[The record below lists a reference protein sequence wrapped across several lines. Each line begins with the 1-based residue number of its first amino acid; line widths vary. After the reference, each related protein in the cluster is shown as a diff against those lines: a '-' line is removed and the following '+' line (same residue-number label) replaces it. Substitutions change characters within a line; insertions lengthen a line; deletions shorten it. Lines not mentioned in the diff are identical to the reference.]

1 MCAIK
6 ASLSRHGPYSFRLR
20 IADAEIAVRSA
31 IAAEKTNH
39 ATLIEEGPPGPPRH
53 QRSIAVVKMCA
64 YGRAQSGPWRKGRAV
79 AERQGCSTL
88 QCHAAPGH
96 GEAEGSRGRPVRHH
110 PICVVCVFC
119 GSIFLAAPPV
129 SDGDPGPTARKPPR
143 QSARFSTAKYAN
155 NANGPATTQ
164 APGEAFD
171 LRTRVAGSDSLSLRS
186 VNRER

>member
-1 MCAIK
+1 LCAIK
-6 ASLSRHGPYSFRLR
+6 ASLSRHGSYSFRLR

-31 IAAEKTNH
+31 VAAEKTNH

-64 YGRAQSGPWRKGRAV
+64 YGRAQSGLWRKGRAV
-79 AERQGCSTL
+79 QRSSVTQRLATAKPKVR
-88 QCHAAPGH
+88 
-96 GEAEGSRGRPVRHH
+96 AEGQFGTSPFALFAYFAVQSSLLRRPYPTVT
-110 PICVVCVFC
+110 PE
-119 GSIFLAAPPV
+119 
-129 SDGDPGPTARKPPR
+129 PTARKPPR
-143 QSARFSTAKYAN
+143 QPARFSTAKYAN